1 MKEIDAEKIKASVA
15 EGIKEIDAQKIK
27 MQVQEAMAQIDM
39 EKINAEIAE
48 FKKTELPK
56 IEVELKN
63 LKPQIE
69 AELKKA
75 KTEVEKAKKEMQ
87 DYKAFEEKETI
98 RILHLSPISKLSRL
112 KTG

>member
-1 MKEIDAEKIKASVA
+1 
-15 EGIKEIDAQKIK
+15 

-69 AELKKA
+69 AELKK
-75 KTEVEKAKKEMQ
+75 
-87 DYKAFEEKETI
+87 
-98 RILHLSPISKLSRL
+98 SKNGS
-112 KTG
+112 